1 MRKLIALLA
10 VCGFA
15 FAFVACGGKKT
26 EEAAT
31 EPETEQ
37 TAPAEEPAVEEEPAE
52 EVEAEAD
59 TTAVE

>member
-1 MRKLIALLA
+1 MKKLIALLV

-37 TAPAEEPAVEEEPAE
+37 TEAVEEATEDAGTEE
-52 EVEAEAD
+52 EVAADSVTAE
-59 TTAVE
+59 